1 MRRFAFLIVLLL
13 ASSSAV
19 VAQEP
24 CQFFS
29 DAARDHLTQALEAA
43 ASCRR
48 AAAEFDRC
56 RWGSSADAEFGS
68 IVLDKCQKELLP
80 KLSATGKAN
89 FEHERYLCSYEYAK
103 QQGTIFISENWHC
116 QVDTAASFA
125 GDPTIADQ
133 PPARASF
140 DCGKAQGALER
151 AICSDRKLGDADIVL
166 SRSVHAVISAL
177 QPPQRAA
184 LMNQQQE
191 WRAGVLKKCRVGED
205 EVSASSRI
213 CVRKEFE
220 ARFQELDRC
229 SAGETAACLKLPHA
243 GSQP

>member
-1 MRRFAFLIVLLL
+1 MRRLTLLLLL
-13 ASSSAV
+13 ACSGAA

-29 DAARDHLTQALEAA
+29 DAAREALTQALEAA
-43 ASCRR
+43 ASCRK

-56 RWGSSADAEFGS
+56 RWGSSADANFGS
-68 IVLDKCQKELLP
+68 IVVSKCQKELLP

-103 QQGTIFISENWHC
+103 QQGTIFISEEWHC

-140 DCGKAQGALER
+140 DCGKAQSAMER

-166 SRSVHAVISAL
+166 SRSLHAVISAL
-177 QPPQRAA
+177 RPPERAA

-191 WRAGVLKKCRVGED
+191 WLAGVPKKCRVGED
-205 EVSASSRI
+205 EMSASSRS
-213 CVRKEFE
+213 CMRKEFE
-220 ARFQELDRC
+220 ARFQELDAC
-229 SAGETAACLKLPHA
+229 SVGETAACLKLPKA
-243 GSQP
+243 GIQQ

>member
-1 MRRFAFLIVLLL
+1 MHLVVLLL
-13 ASSSAV
+13 TCGGV
-19 VAQEP
+19 TCAQEP

-29 DAARDHLTQALEAA
+29 DAAREAFTQALEAA
-43 ASCRR
+43 ASCRK

-56 RWGSSADAEFGS
+56 RWGSSADARFGS
-68 IVLDKCQKELLP
+68 IVVNKCQKELLP

-140 DCGKAQGALER
+140 DCGKAQSALER
-151 AICSDRKLGDADIVL
+151 AICSDRRLGDADIVL
-166 SRSVHAVISAL
+166 SRSLHAVISAL
-177 QPPQRAA
+177 QLPQRAA

-191 WRAGVLKKCRVGED
+191 WHAGVPKKCRMGED
-205 EVSASSRI
+205 EPSASFRI

-229 SAGETAACLKLPHA
+229 SVGETAACLQLPL
-243 GSQP
+243 QPAEQ